1 MKMLRIS
8 RSPRNKSFQKVNGIN
23 KSPYLPVCTSYIK
36 KRAQA
41 VERVSDGK
49 IIMLGYPTCGKEKD
63 GMVWAKL
70 YIPST
75 VKLGDKERFDKE
87 QIGVKEPFPVTNCQ
101 FTT

>member
-1 MKMLRIS
+1 M
-8 RSPRNKSFQKVNGIN
+8 NKL
-23 KSPYLPVCTSYIK
+23 PYLPLCTSYMIR

-63 GMVWAKL
+63 GMLWTKL

-75 VKLGDKERFDKE
+75 IKTWKKLHRKCIWADKNGLFSGRLLLSIK
-87 QIGVKEPFPVTNCQ
+87 
-101 FTT
+101 

>member
-1 MKMLRIS
+1 MTIS
-8 RSPRNKSFQKVNGIN
+8 YSVHKL
-23 KSPYLPVCTSYIK
+23 YK

-63 GMVWAKL
+63 GMVWTKL

-75 VKLGDKERFDKE
+75 IKTWKKLNKKCIWADENGLVSVRLY
-87 QIGVKEPFPVTNCQ
+87 
-101 FTT
+101 

>member
-1 MKMLRIS
+1 MTIS
-8 RSPRNKSFQKVNGIN
+8 SSVHKL
-23 KSPYLPVCTSYIK
+23 YK

-70 YIPST
+70 YIPSMYYKHLKEVLADENGLVSDRLACIT
-75 VKLGDKERFDKE
+75 SKKLKY
-87 QIGVKEPFPVTNCQ
+87 
-101 FTT
+101 

>member
-1 MKMLRIS
+1 MTMSSSVHKL
-8 RSPRNKSFQKVNGIN
+8 
-23 KSPYLPVCTSYIK
+23 YK

-75 VKLGDKERFDKE
+75 LNTWKKLPRKYIWAYENGLVSGRLACISSKKL
-87 QIGVKEPFPVTNCQ
+87 KY
-101 FTT
+101 

>member
-1 MKMLRIS
+1 MTMSSSVHKL
-8 RSPRNKSFQKVNGIN
+8 
-23 KSPYLPVCTSYIK
+23 YK

-63 GMVWAKL
+63 GLVWTKL

-75 VKLGDKERFDKE
+75 LN
-87 QIGVKEPFPVTNCQ
+87 T
-101 FTT
+101 